1 MAECSRCGNKLPFFS
16 LGKICKSCKETMA
29 QFAAMQSTPAPAQR
43 YDDGGGWPPVTTGL
57 IVVNLIVFLAMIFG
71 GVSVMDPNPQELFR
85 WGANYGPIS
94 LSFQPWRLLTANYVH
109 IGILHI
115 ALNMWGLWALGNL
128 GERIFGGWT
137 YLAVY
142 VLCGLTGSLA
152 SAGRRPPILSAGAS
166 GAIFG
171 IAGALIA
178 ALYLGKLPFPKHAVQ
193 GTLKSLLFVAGYN
206 LFYGAVV
213 PGISNA
219 DHIGGLV
226 CGLILGAAL
235 AGSLTATRG
244 VREVWRLGVFAVAT
258 ISLFAAFLLVRNV
271 RGYRFQ
277 ADTQIH
283 APAPARTFEA
293 KL

>member
-1 MAECSRCGNKLPFFS
+1 
-16 LGKICKSCKETMA
+16 MA
-29 QFAAMQSTPAPAQR
+29 QFAAMQSSPAPAQR
-43 YDDGGGWPPVTTGL
+43 YDDDSGWPPVTTGL
-57 IVVNLIVFLAMIFG
+57 IVVNLIVFLAMVFG

-137 YLAVY
+137 YFVIY

-244 VREVWRLGVFAVAT
+244 IREVWRLGVFAVAT
-258 ISLFAAFLLVRNV
+258 ISLFVAFLFVRNV

-277 ADTQIH
+277 ADTHIH
-283 APAPARTFEA
+283 APGQARTFEA
-293 KL
+293 KF